1 MKDLIFTVKKQ
12 KRELFVFL
20 LCFVVAFTLNVIA
33 ILIYKT
39 QWSELITSIG
49 YVFCLGFVI
58 YAIIVLIRLIVY
70 FIYTMPW
77 KKTRT
82 K

>member
-49 YVFCLGFVI
+49 YVFVWALS
-58 YAIIVLIRLIVY
+58 
-70 FIYTMPW
+70 FILLLF
-77 KKTRT
+77 
-82 K
+82 